1 MNLIDVFHKLKND
14 VLLTYQKQY
23 PYFEGNWKT
32 FSSQDIQNLID
43 LIALEVKQTV
53 SEKWIYTHL
62 KVETNDKLPRK
73 DMLDILS
80 QLVGYSGWDEYV
92 FKWKQEVAPIVAQ
105 PKRNNKVVFS
115 VGFIGLF
122 LLGIFMYRYLSKE
135 EVQTIEVKNA
145 FTEEQINSDEVKAVM
160 IENNIETPVE
170 IVDSKIQ
177 ISSKES
183 TKIVLKSPYYKDKT
197 IVVGKESANTI
208 TLQPD
213 DYAMMLK
220 GFMKS
225 DIKDWETRKEQLQKI
240 LADDLEV
247 LVMLKNDLGIEYFNK
262 QEFSEKLIVPSV
274 ALKRMK
280 VIDIQSNDK
289 NEIKFIRI
297 IQE

>member
-1 MNLIDVFHKLKND
+1 VIPNV
-14 VLLTYQKQY
+14 V
-23 PYFEGNWKT
+23 
-32 FSSQDIQNLID
+32 
-43 LIALEVKQTV
+43 
-53 SEKWIYTHL
+53 
-62 KVETNDKLPRK
+62 
-73 DMLDILS
+73 
-80 QLVGYSGWDEYV
+80 
-92 FKWKQEVAPIVAQ
+92 Q
-105 PKRNNKVVFS
+105 PKRNYNVVFS
-115 VGFIGLF
+115 LGFIGLF
-122 LLGIFMYRYLSKE
+122 LIGFFSYRYLNRE

-145 FTEEQINSDEVKAVM
+145 FTEEQINSEEVKVVM
-160 IENNIETPVE
+160 IENNVETPIE
-170 IVDSKIQ
+170 MVDSKIQ
-177 ISSKES
+177 ITTKDSA
-183 TKIVLKSPYYKDKT
+183 KIVLKSPYYKDKT
-197 IVVGKESANTI
+197 IVVGKENSNAI
-208 TLQPD
+208 TLQPV

-289 NEIKFIRI
+289 DEIKFIRI

>member
-1 MNLIDVFHKLKND
+1 MN
-14 VLLTYQKQY
+14 
-23 PYFEGNWKT
+23 
-32 FSSQDIQNLID
+32 
-43 LIALEVKQTV
+43 
-53 SEKWIYTHL
+53 
-62 KVETNDKLPRK
+62 R
-73 DMLDILS
+73 
-80 QLVGYSGWDEYV
+80 
-92 FKWKQEVAPIVAQ
+92 
-105 PKRNNKVVFS
+105 
-115 VGFIGLF
+115 
-122 LLGIFMYRYLSKE
+122 E
-135 EVQTIEVKNA
+135 EVQTIPVKNA
-145 FTEEQINSDEVKAVM
+145 FTEEQINSEEVKAVM
-160 IENNIETPVE
+160 IENDVETPIE

-177 ISSKES
+177 ITAKES
-183 TKIVLKSPYYKDKT
+183 AKIVLKSPYYKDKT
-197 IVVGKESANTI
+197 VVLGKGNPNEIN
-208 TLQPD
+208 LQPD

-280 VIDIQSNDK
+280 VIDIQSNEK